1 MDKLEEAAD
10 RCRHDQQK
18 TGILASVSMAQFLLE
33 SAYGKSELAQQAN
46 NCFGMKQSLS
56 GNSWPGSA
64 WDGKSIYAKQTKEQ
78 NADGSNKTITANF
91 RKYASIEASIADH
104 SAYLAGAKNG
114 NALRYAGL
122 VGETDY
128 RKAAQIIKD
137 GGYAT
142 SLTYVDK
149 LCRVIEAWKLTQYD
163 YKGTAPASTSTGTLP
178 YLVQVTADRLN
189 VRKGPGTRYDINI
202 AYRVDVIAISPI
214 VEEQNGWGR
223 LKSGAGWIS
232 LAYTKR
238 K

>member
-78 NADGSNKTITANF
+78 NS
-91 RKYASIEASIADH
+91 
-104 SAYLAGAKNG
+104 
-114 NALRYAGL
+114 
-122 VGETDY
+122 
-128 RKAAQIIKD
+128 
-137 GGYAT
+137 
-142 SLTYVDK
+142 
-149 LCRVIEAWKLTQYD
+149 
-163 YKGTAPASTSTGTLP
+163 
-178 YLVQVTADRLN
+178 
-189 VRKGPGTRYDINI
+189 
-202 AYRVDVIAISPI
+202 
-214 VEEQNGWGR
+214 WGR